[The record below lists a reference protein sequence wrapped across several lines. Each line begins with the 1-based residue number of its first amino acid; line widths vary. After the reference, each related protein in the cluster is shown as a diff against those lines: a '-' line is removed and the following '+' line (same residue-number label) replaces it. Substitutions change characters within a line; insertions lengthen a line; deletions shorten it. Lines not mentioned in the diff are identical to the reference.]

1 MTEPT
6 DDGPSVSRL
15 AGQLQ
20 YMFEDDRTLVDAPVA
35 QLRDRL
41 ALDDRIGRARHKYPN
56 DNDAEI
62 QGRLAEFDDRV
73 SEADVAAAVEEA
85 KRRLDD

>member
-1 MTEPT
+1 MT
-6 DDGPSVSRL
+6 DQSAAPSVSKL

-62 QGRLAEFDDRV
+62 QGRLGEFDDRI
-73 SEADVAAAVEEA
+73 SETDVATAIEEA

>member
-1 MTEPT
+1 MTDAT
-6 DDGPSVSRL
+6 SAPSVSKL
-15 AGQLQ
+15 AGQLM

>member
-1 MTEPT
+1 MTDAT
-6 DDGPSVSRL
+6 SAPSVSKL
-15 AGQLQ
+15 AGQLL